1 MEELNNLIEI
11 SRFYGNNKDYV
22 IAGGGNTSYKN
33 ESFVWVKASG
43 TSLATINEDGFV
55 KLDRN
60 KLKTLSSNQY
70 SSDPMKREA
79 QVKNDLNACVVDN
92 PLDLRPSVETS
103 LHEIFD
109 YSFVVHTHPYLVN
122 ALVCSKDSKRQVLE
136 LFGEETLYI
145 PYVDPGFTLFKK
157 VEKQLD
163 EYRKMFRTDPHITFL
178 ENHGVFVS
186 ANSIEEIKQIYKDI
200 EEIIRAKLPE
210 KLEVLPAP
218 IGKKAKQ
225 VLPALR
231 MLVSNGDTKILKIR
245 NNSLISH
252 FYQSQ
257 DMFRKV
263 SLPFIPDVVVYCKS
277 KYIYVESTGNVSEI
291 ISRFK
296 QHLERFEK
304 EYGYRPKVV
313 LIKDIGLVAVE
324 DNDASA
330 EIVLDIFED
339 SMKTSYY
346 AEFFGGQRFLN
357 PVQISFIDTWE
368 VENYRRKI
376 SKGIG
381 TKGLVEN
388 KIAIVTGAAQ

>member
-178 ENHGVFVS
+178 ENHGVFV
-186 ANSIEEIKQIYKDI
+186 
-200 EEIIRAKLPE
+200 
-210 KLEVLPAP
+210 
-218 IGKKAKQ
+218 
-225 VLPALR
+225 
-231 MLVSNGDTKILKIR
+231 
-245 NNSLISH
+245 
-252 FYQSQ
+252 
-257 DMFRKV
+257 
-263 SLPFIPDVVVYCKS
+263 
-277 KYIYVESTGNVSEI
+277 
-291 ISRFK
+291 
-296 QHLERFEK
+296 
-304 EYGYRPKVV
+304 RPKST
-313 LIKDIGLVAVE
+313 E
-324 DNDASA
+324 
-330 EIVLDIFED
+330 E
-339 SMKTSYY
+339 MK
-346 AEFFGGQRFLN
+346 
-357 PVQISFIDTWE
+357 
-368 VENYRRKI
+368 KI
-376 SKGIG
+376 
-381 TKGLVEN
+381 
-388 KIAIVTGAAQ
+388 Q